1 MRKRGILFIGVV
13 AVLSIS
19 VSAREAQARERAA
32 VKVGQ
37 RGRGNAPPAP
47 PHDPHDLTGIWNLG
61 GGQDL
66 SLSLAPP
73 EMTPEGQKLFD
84 ANKPSYGREL
94 GSADAAAHPQE
105 HIGRRRGVPPAQ
117 GNDPIG
123 DCNPLGWPRLFF
135 FGRPVEMIQLP
146 DRVVQFWEW
155 SHIWRTIW
163 TDGRPLP
170 KDPDVRW
177 YGYSVGKWE
186 GDTFVVET
194 IGVDGRTWIDHFG
207 DVHSDDMHLT
217 ERYHRLDRD
226 NMEVTMTLEDPKIYK
241 KPWVSDKKTL
251 RLQANHELREEL
263 CAPVDEE
270 SFNQR
275 TRNPAGGV
283 ATKK

>member
-1 MRKRGILFIGVV
+1 MT
-13 AVLSIS
+13 
-19 VSAREAQARERAA
+19 
-32 VKVGQ
+32 
-37 RGRGNAPPAP
+37 P
-47 PHDPHDLTGIWNLG
+47 
-61 GGQDL
+61 GGQ
-66 SLSLAPP
+66 
-73 EMTPEGQKLFD
+73 KKFD

-94 GSADAAAHPQE
+94 GSADAAAHPEE

-135 FGRPVEMIQLP
+135 FGRPVEIIQLP

-170 KDPDVRW
+170 KDPDARW
-177 YGYSVGKWE
+177 YGYSVGRWD

-194 IGVDGRTWIDHFG
+194 IGVDDRTWIDHFG
-207 DVHSDDMHLT
+207 DVHSEGMHLT
-217 ERYHRLDRD
+217 ERWHRLDRD
-226 NMEVTMTLEDPKIYK
+226 NMEVTMVMDDPETYA
-241 KPWVSDKKTL
+241 KPWVSDKKML
-251 RLQANHELREEL
+251 RLQPNHELREEL

-283 ATKK
+283 VTNK